1 MYSIQIYLQVAKKT
15 TLLKNLHRNQTNNK
29 FIKSFKKKIQII
41 QFNESVKWLLF
52 PALLVSV
59 SF

>member
-41 QFNESVKWLLF
+41 QFNESVK
-52 PALLVSV
+52 
-59 SF
+59 